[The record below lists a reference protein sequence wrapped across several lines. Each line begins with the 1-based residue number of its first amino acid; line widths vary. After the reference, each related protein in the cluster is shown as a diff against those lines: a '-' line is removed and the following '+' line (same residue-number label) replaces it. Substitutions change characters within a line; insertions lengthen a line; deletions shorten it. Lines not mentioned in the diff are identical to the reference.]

1 MGLHVGL
8 QEFIIQI
15 TLRLGGSSC
24 CLLCRA
30 ALACPEHLAPITAA
44 QPDFHINYRR
54 KGPLVSRDDQS
65 DKNRPHPPL

>member
-1 MGLHVGL
+1 MARPVV
-8 QEFIIQI
+8 
-15 TLRLGGSSC
+15 SC
-24 CLLCRA
+24 LCRA

-54 KGPLVSRDDQS
+54 KGPLVNRDDQS